1 MQDIISEFI
10 SRVNVTKK
18 DIADTVSAGINVA
31 SFEIYQRLVGRNE
44 GLQIALQLL
53 DDIMTGDEED
63 DTEQ

>member
-18 DIADTVSAGINVA
+18 DIADTVSACVNVA

-53 DDIMTGDEED
+53 DEIMTGDEED